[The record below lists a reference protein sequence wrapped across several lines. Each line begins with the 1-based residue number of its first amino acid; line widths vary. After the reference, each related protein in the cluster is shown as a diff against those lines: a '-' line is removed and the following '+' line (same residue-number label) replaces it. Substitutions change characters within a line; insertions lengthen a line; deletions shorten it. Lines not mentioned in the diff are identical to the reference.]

1 MKQLRVAA
9 IVEGHGEYQSIRVL
23 LTRVWHEILGGEWID
38 VLQPIRQKRHKLA
51 KQSELEKAVQLAAL
65 KLANV
70 PGATIPSVIV
80 ILVDADED
88 LPCRLAPKL
97 LNLAKAARSDVDI
110 MCVVANIEYETWFVA
125 AAESLR
131 DYLSLPVAPNDPE
144 KHRHGKGWIER
155 CFKGTKYSETQDQ
168 PAMTAKMDL
177 AMCRV
182 RSPSFDK
189 LCRELELR
197 LEGRKRTASFRRP

>member
-1 MKQLRVAA
+1 VKQLRVAA
-9 IVEGHGEYQSIRVL
+9 IVEGHGEYESIRLL
-23 LTRVWHEILGGEWID
+23 LTRIWHDMLGGEWID

-70 PGATIPSVIV
+70 PGATMPSVIL

-88 LPCRLAPKL
+88 LPCHLAPEL
-97 LNLAKAARSDVDI
+97 LNWAKAARSDVDI
-110 MCVVANIEYETWFVA
+110 MCVVANIHYETWFVA

-131 DYLSLPVAPNDPE
+131 DFLNLPADMEAPDAPE
-144 KHRHGKGWIER
+144 QQRLGKGWIKKH
-155 CFKGTKYSETQDQ
+155 FKGTYSETQDQ
-168 PAMTAKMDL
+168 ASMTARMDM
-177 AMCRV
+177 AMCRA

-189 LCRELELR
+189 LCRELAIR
-197 LEGRKRTASFRRP
+197 LER